1 VSEDPSTYNL
11 PDPGRGHTEETSHRC
26 SEEKRGAG
34 VERGVATED
43 EKVPEEVE
51 EILPRGVRGEASRD
65 FISLFSDFN
74 ESVARID

>member
-1 VSEDPSTYNL
+1 M
-11 PDPGRGHTEETSHRC
+11 
-26 SEEKRGAG
+26 
-34 VERGVATED
+34 ATED